1 MTEIKTLSKG
11 LKALQIISESEVGIG
26 TTELSKHLDTDKS
39 SASRILKTLE
49 KLDFIRRK
57 RESRRYVI
65 GSKLF
70 SLTNSTKI
78 VHDLEMYSK
87 QSLMDLVNQTGEA
100 NVRIDRAIK
109 VVGIDHFNLTL
120 ILHELDRVELI
131 TMSGTQGGDL
141 HSVLLDVYSGAVQD
155 VATNLNLNNF
165 GINLDF
171 SRKSYEE
178 DNLKPQDNLTL
189 MAGHRHWHSWS

>member
-87 QSLMDLVNQTGEA
+87 QSLMDLVNQTGECA
-100 NVRIDRAIK
+100 HIAILSDQRALYFDK
-109 VVGIDHFNLTL
+109 YD
-120 ILHELDRVELI
+120 
-131 TMSGTQGGDL
+131 
-141 HSVLLDVYSGAVQD
+141 
-155 VATNLNLNNF
+155 TNL
-165 GINLDF
+165 
-171 SRKSYEE
+171 S
-178 DNLKPQDNLTL
+178 LKVDHQIGTLAPLHLTALGKIL
-189 MAGHRHWHSWS
+189 MAYNLSLIHI